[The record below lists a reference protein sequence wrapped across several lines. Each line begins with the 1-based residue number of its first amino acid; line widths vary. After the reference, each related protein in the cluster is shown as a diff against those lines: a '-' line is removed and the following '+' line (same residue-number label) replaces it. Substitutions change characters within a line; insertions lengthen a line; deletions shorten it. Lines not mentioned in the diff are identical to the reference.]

1 MQGMNE
7 ERKKN
12 TLFKSKLKQ
21 IWKQFDIIDRNF
33 IKSSLK
39 IAYNVDLFRCL
50 KKFNWT
56 ACICSAWEFKCQK
69 FNFVGNCFFPLLLLS
84 IKVFDIITKSW
95 NKRTVSIQFKS
106 IWFSA
111 HLSHWHLFVRASKL
125 ECRNNLLLSRQNSES
140 IKNGGGGGPSLIFI
154 RQGPTS
160 PSPSFLALSF

>member
-50 KKFNWT
+50 KKFN
-56 ACICSAWEFKCQK
+56 
-69 FNFVGNCFFPLLLLS
+69 
-84 IKVFDIITKSW
+84 
-95 NKRTVSIQFKS
+95 
-106 IWFSA
+106 
-111 HLSHWHLFVRASKL
+111 
-125 ECRNNLLLSRQNSES
+125 
-140 IKNGGGGGPSLIFI
+140 
-154 RQGPTS
+154 
-160 PSPSFLALSF
+160 